1 MIQDE
6 RTRSMLRN
14 GYGKFKAVLTPVS
27 RELGLLDR
35 DDLRRPIDT
44 VASAISPFR
53 LRIPAEGV
61 SAWRLG

>member
-1 MIQDE
+1 MIQGE
-6 RTRSMLRN
+6 HTRSMLRN

-35 DDLRRPIDT
+35 DDLRRQIDT
-44 VASAISPFR
+44 VTSAILPFR
-53 LRIPAEGV
+53 FRIPADGV